1 MVARQRAR
9 AFDDPSIPHPAR
21 RYNYWLGGRE
31 NYKADRAS
39 GDAVA
44 AAYPAIRLNVYE
56 NRAFLRRVVR
66 YMTEAGIRQFID
78 IGPGIPAPDCTHEV
92 AQAIAPE
99 TRVLYVDNDPVVI
112 AYSRALL
119 RSSAI
124 PVAGTNEGE
133 IELVHGLPPESRTDA
148 AGGEGGTGAD
158 GDNGAD
164 GGEGADGGGGA
175 GQRAGRGLIGHVL
188 SDLCDPERILE
199 SPETRTVIDLDE
211 PVGLLL
217 VAVAHFCVDDDA
229 VYPAVARLIDALPA
243 GSLVAFT
250 HAVAD
255 YVDPRVVD
263 RVSHAFADHNSPFRW
278 RYTFEVARFADGL
291 EYVEPGLVAAAEW
304 HADGEP
310 GARPAAGENGIC
322 AWVAR
327 KPEAGAA
334 GARVGGAA
342 GAKAAGAGLGAA
354 GA

>member
-1 MVARQRAR
+1 MVAQPRAHS
-9 AFDDPSIPHPAR
+9 FDDPSIPHPAR

-39 GDAVA
+39 GDAVS

-66 YMTEAGIRQFID
+66 FMVESGIRQFID
-78 IGPGIPAPDCTHEV
+78 IGPGIPAPDCSHEV

-119 RSSAI
+119 RSTAI
-124 PVAGTNEGE
+124 PVAVTAEGE
-133 IELVHGLPPESRTDA
+133 IELVHGLPPESRVEDDAGAADGFDGA
-148 AGGEGGTGAD
+148 AGD
-158 GDNGAD
+158 
-164 GGEGADGGGGA
+164 GA
-175 GQRAGRGLIGHVL
+175 GRPAARGLIGHVL
-188 SDLCDPERILE
+188 SDLCDPERILQ
-199 SPETRTVIDLDE
+199 SPETRTVIDFTE
-211 PVGLLL
+211 PVGLLM
-217 VAVAHFCVDDDA
+217 VAVAHFCVDDA
-229 VYPAVARLIDALPA
+229 ALYPAVARLIDALPP

-278 RYTFEVARFADGL
+278 RYTFEVARFAEGL
-291 EYVEPGLVAAAEW
+291 EYVEPGLVPAAEW
-304 HADGEP
+304 RADDEP
-310 GARPAAGENGIC
+310 GERPSAEENGIC

-327 KPEAGAA
+327 KP
-334 GARVGGAA
+334 
-342 GAKAAGAGLGAA
+342 
-354 GA
+354 